1 MQFKNTIILAA
12 AASLAQAEVVHLRV
26 KSDNSEINGNSLGFP
41 HSGAGINYAFMGT
54 GGQTEALDYDESEG
68 TIQSPDAGSFPQVL
82 GVSGHFVDLGVLD
95 PNGKWSFEGN
105 TLQFNGTADN
115 FYACKN
121 TGDPYN
127 YSSRSYQ
134 LVHYKADAPE
144 GCLSLTLVKDGES
157 PSGSS
162 TTARPTSTA
171 GPSSSLV
178 PTDSVSSATFIDGA
192 AQYAPGA
199 FAVAAGFVAAL
210 L

>member
-1 MQFKNTIILAA
+1 MQFKKTIIVAA
-12 AASLAQAEVVHLRV
+12 AASLVQAEEVHLRV

-41 HSGAGINYAFMGT
+41 HSGAGINYAFLGT
-54 GGQTEALDYDESEG
+54 SGQTQALDYDESEG
-68 TIQSPDAGSFPQVL
+68 TLKGSETGSFPQVL